1 MKTFSRIAPPRNAV
15 NVLISGVP
23 VGWTA
28 TATSPTGERPS
39 GEREPPSAGQADREM
54 FGQHVVGGEDVQAH
68 GDREQQRGHRAGLPL
83 RRERVRHQSAV
94 RGEEGKLNQEHR
106 PGRLGC
112 AALRSVV
119 VHSSA

>member
-1 MKTFSRIAPPRNAV
+1 MD
-15 NVLISGVP
+15 GD
-23 VGWTA
+23 GDE
-28 TATSPTGERPS
+28 PTGERPS
-39 GEREPPSAGQADREM
+39 DEHEPPSAGQADREM

-68 GDREQQRGHRAGLPL
+68 GDREQQRGHRADLPL

-119 VHSSA
+119 AHSSA